1 MKGLEKITDRIRS
14 DAMAE
19 IESIRAEGN
28 ARAAEVTASY
38 QKQADQIAV
47 DEAQRSELAAQ
58 TLLERRQSGDD
69 MDRSKTMLAAKQAS
83 IDEAFARAAE
93 TLRQLPRDEYA
104 EVLAKIAA
112 ASGQGGEEIVLSATD
127 AAELGERV
135 VRRANELKPGAAFTL
150 SAETRE
156 LEGGLVLKQGAVELN
171 CAFATQLRLLRQTM
185 AADVAAILFS

>member
-69 MDRSKTMLAAKQAS
+69 MDRSKKMLAAKQAS

-93 TLRQLPRDEYA
+93 TLRQLPREEYA

-112 ASGQGGEEIVLSATD
+112 ASGQGGEEIVLSAAD